1 MSTQYEIYE
10 PAKGFPAAAAIEPR
24 CSQDGW
30 DIFRKVPVSSLR
42 LTNTYCSTPSWKN
55 LPSFST
61 CKKQRVTEI
70 PLMDHLSAMPL
81 RRLLLCGAL
90 HGASPLLSF
99 PAVLSEKKYDIGDK
113 RGLVWMPSRGPP
125 ARAHRYFRK
134 VCRAREIFIAFSSH
148 LESVREHQ
156 PTHPRRCPLSTVAND
171 LVFDRGLRPRRSRRK
186 LDGERRSKEAR
197 RTRWRKQREEKM
209 L

>member
-24 CSQDGW
+24 CFQDGW
-30 DIFRKVPVSSLR
+30 DIFRKVPVSSSR
-42 LTNTYCSTPSWKN
+42 LTNTYCSTLSWKN

-90 HGASPLLSF
+90 HGATALLSF

-113 RGLVWMPSRGPP
+113 RGLVWMPSRGP
-125 ARAHRYFRK
+125 
-134 VCRAREIFIAFSSH
+134 
-148 LESVREHQ
+148 
-156 PTHPRRCPLSTVAND
+156 
-171 LVFDRGLRPRRSRRK
+171 RPRPSI
-186 LDGERRSKEAR
+186 LPQGVQGAR
-197 RTRWRKQREEKM
+197 DFHCIF
-209 L
+209 